1 MERPSMQ
8 INPNPTAPTAV
19 PTGAKKKLF
28 DFNFDKQRFIVYALV
43 ILTFG
48 VLLFYLFYRSQKRRA
63 DSLANINNDLNK
75 KLYGDAEL
83 EIPPTSAVNPND
95 KNRKIQELTRERN
108 MWRKAANELMELY
121 TDSIEDMLD
130 KEQPKDIEF
139 DEEDEPQPPVEAKVV
154 EMKPKAKKKTT
165 VVDDEEK
172 AAWEKAHKMGTLEA
186 YKAFYSRS
194 YPTKRYR
201 GAAASKI
208 KQLTEASNG

>member
-8 INPNPTAPTAV
+8 INPNPTAPIEV
-19 PTGAKKKLF
+19 PTVAKKKLF

-83 EIPPTSAVNPND
+83 EIPPTSAVKPND
-95 KNRKIQELTRERN
+95 RKIQELTKERN

-121 TDSIEDMLD
+121 TNSIEDMLD
-130 KEQPKDIEF
+130 KEQVKDIEF
-139 DEEDEPQPPVEAKVV
+139 DKEDEPQPPVEGRGKVLKIHQNRV
-154 EMKPKAKKKTT
+154 KEI
-165 VVDDEEK
+165 DFSEEQT
-172 AAWEKAHKMGTLEA
+172 AWEAAKAENTLEA
-186 YKAFYSRS
+186 YERFYKNEYKTARF
-194 YPTKRYR
+194 K
-201 GAAASKI
+201 GAAARKLN
-208 KQLTEASNG
+208 QLKKPQDV